1 MLSAVRWA
9 LSSTAVVLVAC
20 SSSSSPLEGVALT
33 SEFESVV
40 VGRASLEFPCSES
53 DLAVVDLGGYAY
65 RVTGC
70 GDYAEYECD
79 YDSAQGDNSGT
90 TNNNNFW
97 IYTCDRAAQ
106 DGPSKLDAGALRG
119 GG

>member
-1 MLSAVRWA
+1 
-9 LSSTAVVLVAC
+9 
-20 SSSSSPLEGVALT
+20 
-33 SEFESVV
+33 
-40 VGRASLEFPCSES
+40 
-53 DLAVVDLGGYAY
+53 LGGYAY

-97 IYTCDRAAQ
+97 IYTCLGKSIVPR
-106 DGPSKLDAGALRG
+106 SLRRERLST
-119 GG
+119 